1 MNFLP
6 CWTDSRWVLWSLPPD
21 SHTEWLHFLYFTTGS
36 PGKKLTRHHQQSGKS
51 QIFHNLGKV
60 KWRLHVS
67 YHVPEAFLLTSTLA
81 EQCMHHQEGP
91 WVRMISQRQSGNQFH
106 QHKTLDCESRGRV
119 VLPGSLTI
127 LASAWAFLP
136 NKVSCFVSKCV
147 SLDNSFLSLR
157 RESPFELWKGF
168 PFLQLSCFFLLTWP
182 QKPKAIKSAKQELS
196 KEENF
201 DQDQRTKINGWRKC
215 HGNSW
220 PRENNQPYVTIMVW
234 SVMSLFHPMDC
245 STSGVPVLHCFPE
258 FTQTHDNW
266 VMPSNHLILCHPCS
280 PALNLSQHQGLF
292 QWVGSSH
299 QAEY

>member
-91 WVRMISQRQSGNQFH
+91 WVRMISQRQPGHQFH

-147 SLDNSFLSLR
+147 SLDNSFLSVR

-168 PFLQLSCFFLLTWP
+168 PFL
-182 QKPKAIKSAKQELS
+182 
-196 KEENF
+196 
-201 DQDQRTKINGWRKC
+201 
-215 HGNSW
+215 
-220 PRENNQPYVTIMVW
+220 
-234 SVMSLFHPMDC
+234 
-245 STSGVPVLHCFPE
+245 
-258 FTQTHDNW
+258 
-266 VMPSNHLILCHPCS
+266 
-280 PALNLSQHQGLF
+280 
-292 QWVGSSH
+292 
-299 QAEY
+299 